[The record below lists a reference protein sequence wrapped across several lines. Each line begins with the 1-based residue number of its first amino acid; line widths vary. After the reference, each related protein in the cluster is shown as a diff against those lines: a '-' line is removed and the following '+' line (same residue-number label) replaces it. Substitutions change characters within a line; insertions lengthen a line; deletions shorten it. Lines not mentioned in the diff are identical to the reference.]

1 MHAGPGTRRQACP
14 AHRQRY
20 NIETITLGHAKALEV
35 HIDMNHFPKLL
46 SSQIAFDVAET
57 LLEGF
62 DRHYHV
68 FREAAIEAKPLFEA
82 GDWHALQR
90 LARERITSYDDRVSE
105 CVVRLVDE
113 FDAEHID
120 DEIWQQI
127 KLHYIGLLTSH
138 RQPEC
143 AETFFNS
150 VCCKILH
157 RSYFNNDFIFV
168 RPAISTDYI
177 ENDELAAK
185 PTYRAYYPA
194 KDGLAA
200 TLERIVTN
208 FQLEPPFED
217 LQRDVQCVMQA
228 LTEAMGEFKPAPN
241 FQIHALSSLFFRNKA
256 AYIVGRIING
266 DLLLPFAI
274 PVRHAQPGLLA
285 LDTVLLQREQLLII
299 FSFSHSYFLVDMEV
313 PSAYVQFLR
322 SVMPGKPK
330 AEIYTSVGLQ
340 KQGKNLFYRDL
351 LHHLSHSSDL
361 FVSAPGIKGLVMLVF
376 TLPSFPYVFKLI
388 KDSFPPPKDT
398 TREKIQDKYQLVKR
412 HDRLGRMADTL
423 EYSSVALPLS
433 RLDHALI
440 RELERDAP
448 SMIEY
453 EGDNLVIRHVYI
465 ERRMTPLNLFLQN
478 GTADDIEHG
487 IREYGDAIKQLM
499 QANIFPGDMLY
510 KNFGVTRHGR
520 VVFYDYDEI
529 EYLTDCNVRRV
540 PAPRNEEEEMS
551 GEPWYTVGPHDIFP
565 ETYDTFLLGDPRVR
579 EAFLRHH
586 ADFFDPALWQKHK
599 DQLLQGE
606 IADFFPYERSA
617 RFCVRYPERFMT
629 DASVHPAARAA

>member
-1 MHAGPGTRRQACP
+1 
-14 AHRQRY
+14 
-20 NIETITLGHAKALEV
+20 
-35 HIDMNHFPKLL
+35 MNHFPKLL
-46 SSQIAFDVAET
+46 SSQIGFDVAQT
-57 LLEGF
+57 MLEGF
-62 DRHYHV
+62 DRHYRV
-68 FREAAIEAKPLFEA
+68 FRDAAIKAKTLFETC
-82 GDWHALQR
+82 DWHAMQQ
-90 LARERITSYDDRVSE
+90 LARERIMSYDDRVDE
-105 CVVRLVDE
+105 CVMLLEDE
-113 FDAEHID
+113 YDAESID

-168 RPAISTDYI
+168 RPAISTEYI
-177 ENDELAAK
+177 ENDEPAAK

-194 KDGLAA
+194 KDGLGA

-217 LQRDVQCVMQA
+217 LSRDVQCVMQSMADA
-228 LTEAMGEFKPAPN
+228 LGDFKAAPN

-266 DLLLPFAI
+266 DTVVPFALPI
-274 PVRHAQPGLLA
+274 RHTAPGLLA
-285 LDTVLLQREQLLII
+285 LDSVLLTREQLLII

-322 SVMPGKPK
+322 SIMPGKPK

-351 LHHLSHSSDL
+351 LHHLSHSSDH
-361 FVSAPGIKGLVMLVF
+361 FVIAPGIKGMVMIVF
-376 TLPSFPYVFKLI
+376 TLPSFPYVFKMI
-388 KDSFPPPKDT
+388 KDYFPPPKET
-398 TREKIQDKYQLVKR
+398 TRKKIKDKYQLVKR

-423 EYSSVALPLS
+423 EYSSVALPLA
-433 RLDHALI
+433 RLDDTLI
-440 RELERDAP
+440 RELKNEAP

-453 EGDNLVIRHVYI
+453 EGDNLVLKHLYI
-465 ERRMTPLNLFLQN
+465 ERRMVPLNLYLQN
-478 GTADDIEHG
+478 GSDADIDHG
-487 IREYGDAIKQLM
+487 IKEYGTAVKELM

-540 PAPRNEEEEMS
+540 PPPRYEEDEMS

-565 ETYDTFLLGDPRVR
+565 ETYNTFLLGDPRVR
-579 EAFLRHH
+579 EAFMRHH
-586 ADFFDPALWQKHK
+586 ADFFDPALWQGNK
-599 DQLLQGE
+599 DQLLRGE
-606 IADFFPYERSA
+606 LADFFPYDRSV
-617 RFCVRYPERFMT
+617 RFCIRYPERFGQDQKVT
-629 DASVHPAARAA
+629 ADARAA